1 MQLYEALLSLLWCT
15 SAFQTTVFGFLT
27 SSFPK
32 LSSKDYIESARET
45 LALHDSISD
54 PRVKAFGDLFSI
66 SKVDATESKELYS
79 QNASE
84 NKCRA
89 ISRNLAPRMIS
100 KNEFLISGS
109 RGTASIAKQALG
121 IVQNYLR
128 RIQKPNNQLLYF
140 PEDFKSS
147 NTFGM
152 DEAFLE
158 SMKAQ
163 FIDDFCNIFKIL
175 YKIKEPKENNYE
187 IYGIKYNEAEE
198 EYYTWAELSLRALN
212 CLLLASPKINGEG
225 KKIVQEILKDDEV
238 LEIIKHQFSITVTKD
253 DFNKELHIDFEHY
266 LKQNSWS
273 QGIAEVFD
281 ELSKKDQFDIFNYSI
296 KLFID
301 SYEYK
306 KLFSEIPYFADNY
319 PQLKEVIE
327 FFDKTEA
334 VSQLAT
340 EINETTVS
348 VSGILINFIANP
360 TLIDEN
366 GNNKTLWLFTYYI
379 VEHLVRNQCS
389 NYFQTYKDQIIRTRL
404 LEKIDFMKSHISL
417 KNNISRLLP
426 KSPYIKQRQE
436 KEILEML
443 ADDRTLKWFKNYLE
457 ELENLCKDVE
467 KHVKEINRH
476 EKNQA
481 NFSSL
486 VLNYENNF
494 EELISALIGFW
505 INSNTIVYF
514 WEITQKKVSLK
525 IVDEQRQKHLLILQ
539 KAVLFKNGI

>member
-1 MQLYEALLSLLWCT
+1 MQLYEALLSLLWCAT
-15 SAFQTTVFGFLT
+15 AFQATVCGFPT
-27 SSFPK
+27 PVFPE
-32 LSSKDYIESARET
+32 LSSKDYVESAREA

-89 ISRNLAPRMIS
+89 ISINLAPRMIS
-100 KNEFLISGS
+100 KNEFQISGS

-121 IVQNYLR
+121 IIQNHLR

-152 DEAFLE
+152 DEAFLK
-158 SMKAQ
+158 SIKAQ

-175 YKIKEPKENNYE
+175 YKIKEPKENNYG

-238 LEIIKHQFSITVTKD
+238 LEIIKHRFSITVTKD
-253 DFNKELHIDFEHY
+253 VFNKELYIDFEHY

-273 QGIAEVFD
+273 QGFAEVFD
-281 ELSKKDQFDIFNYSI
+281 ELSKKDHFKYA
-296 KLFID
+296 
-301 SYEYK
+301 
-306 KLFSEIPYFADNY
+306 EIPYFANIY
-319 PQLKEVIE
+319 PHLKDVIE

-334 VSQLAT
+334 VNELTT
-340 EINETTVS
+340 EINESTVTVS
-348 VSGILINFIANP
+348 RILINFIANP
-360 TLIDEN
+360 DLIDRD
-366 GNNKTLWLFTYYI
+366 GSNKTLWILTYYI
-379 VEHLVRNQCS
+379 VEHLVRNQS
-389 NYFQTYKDQIIRTRL
+389 SFFFQSYKNEIIRTRI
-404 LEKIDFMKSHISL
+404 LEKLDFMKSHISL
-417 KNNISRLLP
+417 KNNIDRLLP
-426 KSPYIKQRQE
+426 KSPYIKQRKE
-436 KEILEML
+436 KEMWEML
-443 ADDRTLKWFKNYLE
+443 ADDKTFKWFEDYFNQLE
-457 ELENLCKDVE
+457 RLYKDVE
-467 KHVKEINRH
+467 KHVEEFNRH
-476 EKNQA
+476 ERNRIK
-481 NFSSL
+481 FSST
-486 VLNYENNF
+486 VVYYENNV

-505 INSNTIVYF
+505 INSEIIGYF
-514 WEITQKKVSLK
+514 WKISQKEVSFK
-525 IVDEQRQKHLLILQ
+525 IVDDQRNFFSLILQ
-539 KAVLFKNGI
+539 KAVSFKIGS